1 MKFLLLLL
9 VVLVGVWLV
18 MRPRK
23 PVPPTSS
30 PAPMPAASPQEMV
43 RCTHCGVYLPRV
55 HALPGQG
62 GVFCDAAH
70 RAAHEAAG
78 GGG

>member
-9 VVLVGVWLV
+9 VVLLGVWFV
-18 MRPRK
+18 MRPRR
-23 PVPPTSS
+23 PAAPPPSPP
-30 PAPMPAASPQEMV
+30 PAPVAPPQEMV
-43 RCTHCGVYLPRV
+43 RCAHCGIYLPRGD
-55 HALPGQG
+55 ALLGPG

-78 GGG
+78 